1 MAPRRRGGRKCST
14 TKRTEPGA
22 STTEVAAA
30 GGDAGTTAT
39 NLRKRKRVPRK
50 PQAQPYSMEGA
61 EVGDQRAATSPHQSG
76 DEKDGMDPN
85 CCGRLVS

>member
-1 MAPRRRGGRKCST
+1 
-14 TKRTEPGA
+14 
-22 STTEVAAA
+22 
-30 GGDAGTTAT
+30 
-39 NLRKRKRVPRK
+39 
-50 PQAQPYSMEGA
+50 MEGA